1 MKAGKASATARLIA
15 AATVLCARPGDRR
28 PGCARGGGLVRGVPV
43 DLAGGPLAA
52 GELPV
57 GGGPGGVEASGAGDA
72 SRDRPALDV
81 AQAVDRIAGP
91 GDDRGRGVAG
101 RGASPCSKVRDVTR
115 WGVGPGFSI
124 SHYITVSDPS
134 GGAGGRGLLILSDLS
149 TRRASGDPAEMPD
162 RGFCPSRRNVT

>member
-1 MKAGKASATARLIA
+1 MIEFNAGVHKRLRAIRIEYIIFKSF
-15 AATVLCARPGDRR
+15 LDLIPG
-28 PGCARGGGLVRGVPV
+28 P
-43 DLAGGPLAA
+43 
-52 GELPV
+52 
-57 GGGPGGVEASGAGDA
+57 
-72 SRDRPALDV
+72 
-81 AQAVDRIAGP
+81 
-91 GDDRGRGVAG
+91 
-101 RGASPCSKVRDVTR
+101 SPCSKVRDVTR